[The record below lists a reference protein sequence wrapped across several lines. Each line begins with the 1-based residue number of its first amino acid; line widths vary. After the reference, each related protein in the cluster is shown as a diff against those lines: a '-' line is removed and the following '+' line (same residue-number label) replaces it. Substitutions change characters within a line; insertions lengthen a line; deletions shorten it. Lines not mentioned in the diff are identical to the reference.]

1 MLRLKGIS
9 INPACIDSIEIHS
22 KKEVVIG
29 VALLD
34 PEARFEMTSRPP
46 QPIVVTLKTEEDAI
60 YFAEYV
66 ELLVDIT
73 HQEASGYREGTLGNF
88 ESYFANYLRPKEIW
102 EDVRQEVQKHLNN
115 GQKAK

>member
-1 MLRLKGIS
+1 MLRLKPGS
-9 INPACIDSIEIHS
+9 INPAFIDSIVINF
-22 KKEVVIG
+22 KKVING
-29 VALLD
+29 IAAPDVQ
-34 PEARFEMTSRPP
+34 T
-46 QPIVVTLKTEEDAI
+46 VVTLKTEEDAI

-73 HQEASGYREGTLGNF
+73 NKEASGFREGAIRNF

-102 EDVRQEVQKHLNN
+102 EDVRQEVQKHLDK